1 MVRFVVKKSYIF
13 ISLIAFFLLSC
24 VMLYREFYGKYHEM
38 KKEVVKLSKS
48 KVKLEEICFGR
59 IWVTYRYD
67 AKGLIIVY
75 HLGDNGWYS
84 VAYWIPFGSEKIML
98 LK

>member
-1 MVRFVVKKSYIF
+1 MLRLVVKKSYIF
-13 ISLIAFFLLSC
+13 IILTAFSLLSC
-24 VMLYREFYGKYHEM
+24 VMLYRELYVKYHEI

-59 IWVTYRYD
+59 IWITYKYD

-84 VAYWIPFGSEKIML
+84 VAYWIPLGSEKVML
-98 LK
+98 FK